1 MEINKNR
8 SYMNRYF
15 FYIILVSSVAAFS
28 SCKSTGGNGQ
38 VIGVQ
43 DRPEWQN
50 EQPIGMNY
58 VKAGQLYV
66 GQSDED
72 INMSMYQRPMS
83 VTIAGFYIDDT
94 EITNNE
100 YRQFVH
106 WVRDS
111 IAHVALDHMYEHP
124 MTGEMRID
132 WQNYPLDFSSM
143 SPQAEDLEFMYY
155 DESERIN
162 GKRELDVRQLK
173 YTWDWINKKKV
184 AKLSAE
190 EAHEMRS
197 ELIERDTVM
206 VYPDTL
212 VWMRDFEYAYN
223 EPMSE
228 GYFNHPAYDNYP
240 VVGVTWEQARAF
252 SNWSTKVWEIARYNE
267 NATKKKKNRMLVDA
281 PNFRLPTEYEFEYAA
296 RGGRLS
302 ATYPWGLNYLRNG
315 KGCLLANFKPGRG
328 DYAADGGF
336 YTVAVG
342 HYNPNDFGLY
352 DMAGNVSEWT
362 ESQFVEASGSYI
374 HDMNPT
380 ITYNAEEDDPVTWK
394 RKVIRG
400 GSWKDIGYYLQTGVR
415 DYEFQ
420 DSAKSYIGFRRV
432 ASLRGRTL
440 TD

>member
-1 MEINKNR
+1 MKRTI
-8 SYMNRYF
+8 
-15 FYIILVSSVAAFS
+15 FYCLSLVIFGLSLY
-28 SCKSTGGNGQ
+28 SCKSTGANGQ

-43 DRPEWQN
+43 NRPEWQN

-58 VKAGQLYV
+58 VKAGQLFV
-66 GQSDED
+66 GQADED
-72 INMSMYQRPMS
+72 INMSMYQRPKS

-111 IAHVALDHMYEHP
+111 IAHLALDHIYEDP
-124 MTGEMRID
+124 ITGVEKID
-132 WQNYPLDFSSM
+132 WVNYPPVDYSTM
-143 SPQAEDLEFMYY
+143 SPDAEELEFMYY
-155 DESERIN
+155 APEERIN
-162 GKRELDVRQLK
+162 GKRELDVRKLL
-173 YTWDWINKKKV
+173 YSWDWIDKTKV
-184 AKLSAE
+184 ARLSAE
-190 EAHEMRS
+190 EAHEMRA

-212 VWMRDFEYAYN
+212 VWMRDFQYAYN

-228 GYFNHPAYDNYP
+228 GYFSHPAYDDYP
-240 VVGVTWEQARAF
+240 VVGVTWKQAKAF
-252 SNWSTKVWEIARYNE
+252 TTWSSQFWDIARSNE
-267 NATKKKKNRMLVDA
+267 NAGRKKKRQIYVDA
-281 PNFRLPTEYEFEYAA
+281 PDFRLPTEYEFEYAA
-296 RGGRLS
+296 RGGRIS
-302 ATYPWGLNYLRNG
+302 STYPWGLNYLRNG

-336 YTVAVG
+336 YTVSVG

-362 ESQFVEASGSYI
+362 ESQFVENAHSFI
-374 HDMNPT
+374 HDMNPS
-380 ITYNAEEDDPVTWK
+380 ITYDAQDDDPITWK
-394 RKVIRG
+394 RKVVRG

-415 DYEFQ
+415 DFEFQ

-432 ASLRGRTL
+432 VSFRGRTL